1 MTTAQPT
8 LSERLASFVTR
19 LDYDS
24 IPAHLRDK
32 ARLHLLDSVGV
43 ALASSRFEFAERA
56 FAGLRRFGTGESAV
70 IGMRGKLA
78 LRDAIL
84 MNGILVHGI
93 EFDDTSSEGRIHPS
107 ATCVPCALGVGAQ
120 MRASGK
126 ALLTAYVAG
135 LECAIRIGAAG
146 RGGFSPAGFNATGV
160 VGGFGAVMV
169 AGKLLGLD
177 AGQMASAQG
186 IVYSTAAGSRES
198 VAADAW
204 TKRFDPAW
212 AGVGGVTA
220 VMLAAEGY
228 QGPRAPYEGK
238 FGFYRVYLRH
248 EVATADVDTVAN
260 GLGSQ
265 WRFEDLSLKA
275 LPSCY
280 FNHPLIN
287 ATIALV
293 TRHDVAPSAI
303 RSIRVSLPQAG
314 FNTVCEPRASKLA
327 PSDISAAQFSAYYNV
342 ACAAVRRRVTLKD
355 LQPAALRDPQLL
367 ALARSVSYED
377 DAGSSFPR
385 HYTGAVEIETTDGRR
400 LRARE
405 DVNKGSSEAP
415 LSQIEVERKFM
426 DNALTALSPARAE
439 ALRDALLGLD
449 RVADV
454 RDVDFGAA

>member
-1 MTTAQPT
+1 MTTAKPT
-8 LSERLASFVTR
+8 LSERLARFVAQ

-24 IPAHLRDK
+24 IPGRLGDK

-43 ALASSRFEFAERA
+43 ALASSRFEFAKRA
-56 FAGLRRFGTGESAV
+56 FAGLRRFGTGDSSV
-70 IGMRGKLA
+70 IGMGGKLP

-107 ATCVPCALGVGAQ
+107 ATCVPCALGVGALA
-120 MRASGK
+120 RASGK

-146 RGGFSPAGFNATGV
+146 KGGFSPAGFNATGV
-160 VGGFGAVMV
+160 VGGFGGVMV

-177 AGQMASAQG
+177 ADQLASAQG

-212 AGVGGVTA
+212 AGVGAATA

-238 FGFYRVYLRH
+238 FGLYRVYLRH
-248 EVATADVDTVAN
+248 EVPTAEIDAVAS
-260 GLGSQ
+260 GLGEQ
-265 WRFEDLSLKA
+265 WRFEGLSLKA

-287 ATIALV
+287 STIELV

-314 FNTVCEPRASKLA
+314 FNTVCEPRALKLA
-327 PSDISAAQFSAYYNV
+327 PTDISGAQFSAYYNV
-342 ACAAVRRRVTLKD
+342 ACAAVRRRLTLED
-355 LQPAALRDPQLL
+355 LQPAALQDPQVL
-367 ALARSVSYED
+367 ALARSIGYANDVE
-377 DAGSSFPR
+377 SSFPR

-400 LRARE
+400 LCARE

-415 LSQIEVERKFM
+415 LTLAEVERKFM
-426 DNALTALSPARAE
+426 ANALAALSRPRAE
-439 ALRDALLGLD
+439 ALRDALLAID
-449 RVADV
+449 RIKDV
-454 RDVDFGAA
+454 SEIDLAG

>member
-1 MTTAQPT
+1 MTTTMPT
-8 LSERLASFVTR
+8 LSEQLARFVDE

-24 IPAHLRDK
+24 IPARLRDK

-43 ALASSRFEFAERA
+43 ALAASRFEFAERA
-56 FAGLRRFGTGESAV
+56 LAGLRRFGAGEFDV
-70 IGMRGKLA
+70 IGMRGKLG

-107 ATCVPCALGVGAQ
+107 ATCAPCALGVGAQ
-120 MRASGK
+120 AHASGK
-126 ALLTAYVAG
+126 ALLTAYIAG

-146 RGGFSPAGFNATGV
+146 KGGFSPAGFNASGV

-169 AGKLLGLD
+169 AGKLFGLD
-177 AGQMASAQG
+177 AAQLASAQG

-198 VAADAW
+198 VASDAW

-248 EVATADVDTVAN
+248 AVAAADIAAVGS
-260 GLGSQ
+260 GLGDA
-265 WRFEDLSLKA
+265 WRFENLSLKA

-287 ATIALV
+287 ATVALV
-293 TRHDVAPSAI
+293 TQHDVAPSAI
-303 RSIRVSLPQAG
+303 RSIRVLLPQAG
-314 FNTVCEPRASKLA
+314 FNTVCEPRALKLT
-327 PSDISAAQFSAYYNV
+327 PTDISAAQFSAYYNV
-342 ACAAVRRRVTLKD
+342 ASAAVRRRLTLDD
-355 LQPAALRDPQLL
+355 LQPAALRDPQVL
-367 ALARSVSYED
+367 ALASSIGYAN
-377 DAGSSFPR
+377 DADSSFPR
-385 HYTGAVEIETTDGRR
+385 HYTGAVEIELTDGRR
-400 LRARE
+400 LSARE
-405 DVNKGSSEAP
+405 DVNKGSAEAP
-415 LSQIEVERKFM
+415 LSQTEVERKFM
-426 DNALTALSPARAE
+426 DNALTALARPRAE
-439 ALRDALLGLD
+439 ALRDALLDID
-449 RVADV
+449 RATDVA
-454 RDVDFGAA
+454 AIALSA